1 MLATLIGAVFVL
13 LIVVGL
19 LYCVRLLLLLRILPV
34 DIVEVVVILLAIIA
48 LVWMLTRYGIVS
60 LP

>member
-1 MLATLIGAVFVL
+1 MLTTLIGAVFVL
-13 LIVVGL
+13 LILVGL
-19 LYCVRLLLLLRILPV
+19 LYCVRLLLLRILPA

-48 LVWMLTRYGIVS
+48 LVWMLTRYGIVA

>member
-1 MLATLIGAVFVL
+1 VFVL

-19 LYCVRLLLLLRILPV
+19 LYCVRLLLLRILPT
-34 DIVEVVVILLAIIA
+34 DIVEVIVILLAIVA
-48 LVWMLTRYGIVS
+48 LAWMLTRYGIVS

>member
-1 MLATLIGAVFVL
+1 MLTTLIGAVFVL

-19 LYCVRLLLLLRILPV
+19 LYCVRLLLLRILPT
-34 DIVEVVVILLAIIA
+34 DIVEVIVVLLAIIA
-48 LVWMLTRYGIVS
+48 LAWMLTRYGIVS

>member
-1 MLATLIGAVFVL
+1 MLTTLIGAVFVL

-19 LYCVRLLLLLRILPV
+19 IYCVRLLLLRILPA
-34 DIVEVVVILLAIIA
+34 DIVEVIAVLLAIIA
-48 LVWMLTRYGIVS
+48 LAWMLTRYGIVS

>member
-19 LYCVRLLLLLRILPV
+19 IYCVRLLLLRILPA
-34 DIVEVVVILLAIIA
+34 DIVEVVVVLLAIIA
-48 LVWMLTRYGIVS
+48 LAWMLTRYGIVS

>member
-1 MLATLIGAVFVL
+1 MLTTLIGAVFVL

-19 LYCVRLLLLLRILPV
+19 LYCVGVLLRRILPA
-34 DIVEVVVILLAIIA
+34 DIVQVIVILLGLLAIVLFVTTYR
-48 LVWMLTRYGIVS
+48 LVP

>member
-1 MLATLIGAVFVL
+1 MLTTLIGAVFVL

-19 LYCVRLLLLLRILPV
+19 IYCVRLLLLRILPA
-34 DIVEVVVILLAIIA
+34 DIVEVVVVLLAIIA
-48 LVWMLTRYGIVS
+48 LAWMLTRYGIVS

>member
-1 MLATLIGAVFVL
+1 MLTTLIGAVFVL
-13 LIVVGL
+13 LILVGL
-19 LYCVRLLLLLRILPV
+19 LYCVRLLLLRILPA

>member
-1 MLATLIGAVFVL
+1 MLTTLIGAVFVL

-19 LYCVRLLLLLRILPV
+19 LYCVRLLLLRILPA

-48 LVWMLTRYGIVS
+48 LAWMLTRYGIVH
-60 LP
+60 L

>member
-1 MLATLIGAVFVL
+1 MLTTLIGAVFVL

-19 LYCVRLLLLLRILPV
+19 IYCVRLLLLRILPA
-34 DIVEVVVILLAIIA
+34 DIVEVVVVLLAIIA
-48 LVWMLTRYGIVS
+48 LAWMLTRYGIVA

>member
-1 MLATLIGAVFVL
+1 MLTTLIGAVFVL

-19 LYCVRLLLLLRILPV
+19 IYCVRLLLLRILPA
-34 DIVEVVVILLAIIA
+34 DIVEVIVVLLAIIA
-48 LVWMLTRYGIVS
+48 LAWMLTRYGIVQ

>member
-1 MLATLIGAVFVL
+1 MLTTLIGAVFVL

-19 LYCVRLLLLLRILPV
+19 IYCVRLLLLRILPG
-34 DIVEVVVILLAIIA
+34 DIVEVIVILLAIIA
-48 LVWMLTRYGIVS
+48 LAWMLQRYGIVQ

>member
-1 MLATLIGAVFVL
+1 MLTTLIGAVFVL

-19 LYCVRLLLLLRILPV
+19 LYCVRLLLLRILPA
-34 DIVEVVVILLAIIA
+34 DIVEVIVILLAIVA
-48 LVWMLTRYGIVS
+48 LAWMLTRYGIVS

>member
-1 MLATLIGAVFVL
+1 MLTTLIGAVFVL

-19 LYCVRLLLLLRILPV
+19 IYCVRLLLLRILPV
-34 DIVEVVVILLAIIA
+34 DIVEVIVVLLAIIA
-48 LVWMLTRYGIVS
+48 LAWMLTRYGIVS